1 MADDRAAIERDV
13 IGNIWTTDETYRNLL
28 YLCDDL
34 GSRFCG
40 SPSEHQGAEFLLSK
54 MRDYGLHNAHL
65 EEFPVYTWERGACEL
80 TVLDPLPR
88 AYDVISMPYCGS
100 CDITGELIDA
110 GEGER
115 VDYERLGDAVRGK
128 VVLTDAETNTGPGQ
142 RASHRAEKFRFAI
155 EAGAIACIFTN
166 RNPGLLPISG
176 ALYARTPGGPNDAD
190 HEAPAPGVGV
200 SFETG
205 QALRR
210 ILDRGATTVQL
221 RARNQTRLSRSYNVI
236 GDVPGSAGTANEVVL
251 FGGHYDGH
259 DVAQGAADDG
269 AGTLVGLEIG
279 RALAPY
285 GGRLKRTL
293 RIICF
298 GSEETGLLG
307 SWQHA
312 DTYYAEGVN
321 ERLRFVMNLDGAG
334 RGMGGSESIAV
345 TGDKTLMPYFEEFAR
360 EHHYSFEVASRVSPH
375 SDHFP
380 FFLKGIPSATL
391 SSRDWTAGM
400 IGRGWG
406 HTAADTVDKVH
417 LRGMQAAAALGARL
431 ALALTM
437 DDQLPFSL
445 RSQDEVRGLL
455 ADADRLDVFE
465 HHWARANRADV

>member
-1 MADDRAAIERDV
+1 MAEDRAAIERDI
-13 IGNIWTTDETYRNLL
+13 IGKVWTTDETYRNLL

-40 SPSEHQGAEFLLSK
+40 SPSEHRAAEFLVEK
-54 MRDYGLHNAHL
+54 MRSYGLHNVHL
-65 EEFPVYTWERGACEL
+65 EEFPVYTWERGTCRL
-80 TVLDPLPR
+80 DVLDPLPR
-88 AYDVISMPYCGS
+88 AFDVIAMPYCGS
-100 CDITGELIDA
+100 CDVTGELIDV
-110 GEGER
+110 GEGEPA
-115 VDYERLGDAVRGK
+115 DYERLGDITQGK
-128 VVLTDAETNTGPGQ
+128 IILTDAETNTGPGQ

-155 EAGAIACIFTN
+155 EAGAVAVIFTN

-176 ALYARTPGGPNDAD
+176 ALYAKNPGGDEDAD
-190 HEAPAPGVGV
+190 HESPVPGVGV

-210 ILDRGATTVQL
+210 VLDRGATTVRLQAQN
-221 RARNQTRLSRSYNVI
+221 RTYLSRSYNVI
-236 GDVPGSAGTANEVVL
+236 GDVPGSGATANEIVL

-269 AGTLVGLEIG
+269 AGTLVGLEVG
-279 RALAPY
+279 RVMAPY
-285 GGRLKRTL
+285 GGQLKRTL

-307 SWQHA
+307 SWRHA
-312 DTYYAEGVN
+312 DSYFAEDAR
-321 ERLRFVMNLDGAG
+321 EQLRFVMNLDGAG
-334 RGMGGSESIAV
+334 RGMGGQDTVAV
-345 TGDKTLMPYFEEFAR
+345 TGDASLVPYFERFA
-360 EHHYSFEVASRVSPH
+360 EEQHYAFEVTTRVSPH

-380 FFLKGIPSATL
+380 FFLKGVPSATL
-391 SSRDWTAGM
+391 NSRDWTSGM

-417 LRGMQAAAALGARL
+417 LRGMQSSAAFAARV

-437 DDQLPFSL
+437 DDELPFVD

-455 ADADRLDVFE
+455 EQAGRLDVFE